1 MDPIFS
7 LLSKVSVELIPNSST
22 QHSTIL
28 GLNPLRQ
35 QRRKMLFNPITLL
48 IDPMQLTDIF
58 IVFHN
63 IPALV

>member
-48 IDPMQLTDIF
+48 IDSM
-58 IVFHN
+58 
-63 IPALV
+63 